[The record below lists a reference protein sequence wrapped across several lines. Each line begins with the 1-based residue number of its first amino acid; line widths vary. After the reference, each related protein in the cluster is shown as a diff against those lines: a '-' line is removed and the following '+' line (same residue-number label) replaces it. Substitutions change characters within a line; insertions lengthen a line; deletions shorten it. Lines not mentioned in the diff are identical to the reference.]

1 MEREQILIQ
10 LRSLNQV
17 SKTLI
22 RCKSQEEAIQVA
34 LQEVREKLNVQVASI
49 FLFSK
54 DGVLKRFGIDGV
66 DREGN
71 PLPASWLAD
80 ETYKPDE
87 SFSGKAVPPT
97 GLDLLDSTYGEPQ
110 YSNNIMRDFPDM
122 KYGKEY
128 QDTLGYLRC
137 GISVPLNG
145 LNRTFG
151 TLEVLNKSDS
161 NGFQNEDLSWLM
173 LISTTVS
180 KIISDFGR
188 RKNLEEYNKIT
199 QEIISLGAE
208 HKFNQNEFTKI
219 LESIADDLVS
229 DLTPYK
235 VCILRIKN
243 KNNELEI
250 VKISTTNDICGER
263 DNKPVKVVDGI
274 VGQVFKTNTAEYIN
288 DIENYKK
295 PYFNKTWI
303 EKNSLKSH
311 ACVPLSIEDNVVGN
325 ISVYTGYKHEFSDSD
340 KSFLRT
346 ISFLTAAIIYIVQY
360 KEELSK
366 ERIELENEKREFHN
380 KVYAQGFDTN
390 LKSFL
395 HEYKNELIDIS
406 YNLQKLLSDSG
417 KSNREKERIV
427 SEQIE
432 WIDRR
437 IEGIRSEFESESSVP
452 TAIDINDLV
461 RKAAKFF
468 DLASRDIEVVIIPDK
483 TIPIIEVDET
493 KFKQI
498 IHNLI
503 ANAIEAIEKA
513 KPKKAK
519 IFIKTFIVTS
529 DSIEYIQISIEDNG
543 SGIPNEIKDEVFKK
557 GFSTRKSEGG
567 TGMGLYVV
575 SEILREHGGRIYY
588 DSTVGKGTTF
598 FVNIPLKWYQ
608 S

>member
-1 MEREQILIQ
+1 
-10 LRSLNQV
+10 
-17 SKTLI
+17 
-22 RCKSQEEAIQVA
+22 
-34 LQEVREKLNVQVASI
+34 
-49 FLFSK
+49 
-54 DGVLKRFGIDGV
+54 
-66 DREGN
+66 
-71 PLPASWLAD
+71 
-80 ETYKPDE
+80 
-87 SFSGKAVPPT
+87 
-97 GLDLLDSTYGEPQ
+97 
-110 YSNNIMRDFPDM
+110 
-122 KYGKEY
+122 
-128 QDTLGYLRC
+128 
-137 GISVPLNG
+137 
-145 LNRTFG
+145 
-151 TLEVLNKSDS
+151 
-161 NGFQNEDLSWLM
+161 
-173 LISTTVS
+173 
-180 KIISDFGR
+180 
-188 RKNLEEYNKIT
+188 
-199 QEIISLGAE
+199 
-208 HKFNQNEFTKI
+208 
-219 LESIADDLVS
+219 
-229 DLTPYK
+229 
-235 VCILRIKN
+235 
-243 KNNELEI
+243 
-250 VKISTTNDICGER
+250 
-263 DNKPVKVVDGI
+263 
-274 VGQVFKTNTAEYIN
+274 
-288 DIENYKK
+288 
-295 PYFNKTWI
+295 
-303 EKNSLKSH
+303 
-311 ACVPLSIEDNVVGN
+311 
-325 ISVYTGYKHEFSDSD
+325 
-340 KSFLRT
+340 LRT

-406 YNLQKLLSDSG
+406 YNLQKLLNDSG

-529 DSIEYIQISIEDNG
+529 DGIEYIQISIEDNG

-575 SEILREHGGRIYY
+575 SEILREHGGKIYY

-608 S
+608 L